1 MPKHDSELP
10 GDISARLD
18 EVIDRV
24 IAVARASIRRDIQHM
39 FRFSNMD
46 EVDAAMIVLSEKN
59 APLHVDEI
67 VSELKAGG
75 IWRPATGSK
84 GSSADTEMRRSISRA
99 ATHAVNLKFVD
110 REKEIIGLADW
121 PEDGK

>member
-24 IAVARASIRRDIQHM
+24 MSAASATIRREVQHM

-46 EVDAAMIVLSEKN
+46 EVDAARIVLAENEK
-59 APLHVDEI
+59 PMHVDAI
-67 VSELKAGG
+67 VGELKAGG
-75 IWRPATGSK
+75 IWRPASGAK

-110 REKEIIGLADW
+110 REKEIIGLVDW
-121 PEDGK
+121 PEGK

>member
-1 MPKHDSELP
+1 MPKQDSELP

-24 IAVARASIRRDIQHM
+24 MSAASASIRREVQHM

-46 EVDAAMIVLSEKN
+46 EVDAARIVLTEKGS
-59 APLHVDEI
+59 PMHVDAI
-67 VSELKAGG
+67 VGELKAGG

-121 PEDGK
+121 PEGK